1 MNKVLGPLQNLYSDR
16 SGITGLETAIILIAF
31 IVVAAV
37 FAFTVMTTGLFS
49 TEKAKTTAQAGIT
62 EASSTFAPK
71 GAIVAQATA
80 LGTNNARV
88 QTLFVQ
94 LQPATG
100 SAGASINR
108 SDLAFIYVD
117 KNQRYATDGI
127 ITDTYDAGPPVVLDE
142 TNHGVISGI
151 NIRKIVGDAALPNLL
166 QEGEVAEIT
175 ISLNDSAA
183 QIAVNAPQ
191 IPNAIPE
198 KFRLAS
204 NTEFSI
210 EIIPSTGGSLII
222 SRKTPPEL
230 TSTMNL
236 Q

>member
-1 MNKVLGPLQNLYSDR
+1 MNKVFVGMQNLYSDR
-16 SGITGLETAIILIAF
+16 RGITGLETAIILIAF

-49 TEKAKTTAQAGIT
+49 TEKAKTTAQAGINQ
-62 EASSTFAPK
+62 ASSTFAPK
-71 GAIVAQATA
+71 GAIVAQAV
-80 LGTNNARV
+80 GGRV

-100 SAGASINR
+100 STGSSINR
-108 SDLAFIYVD
+108 ADLAFIYVD

-127 ITDTYDAGPPVVLDE
+127 ITEAYDAGPPVVLDE
-142 TNHGVISGI
+142 RDDGIIRAIS
-151 NIRKIVGDAALPNLL
+151 IRKIVGDAALPNLL

-175 ISLNDSAA
+175 ITLNATADAL
-183 QIAVNAPQ
+183 AVAAPQ
-191 IPNAIPE
+191 RPTAIPA
-198 KFRLAS
+198 KVALGS

-230 TSTMNL
+230 SPTMNL